1 MKLKKHELKEK
12 MNLGESSK
20 PELNFRIS
28 KLLNPKTN
36 KIKYHEVSMS
46 CLYLSN

>member
-46 CLYLSN
+46 YI